1 MEMKTSTGKCYE
13 KEVLWNKSVQKTE
26 QADLYLME
34 TDQRTG
40 LFQLQLEGGEG
51 GGDHYLKSSMKGM
64 VGFTSGWGDKHPL
77 HTMS

>member
-13 KEVLWNKSVQKTE
+13 KEVLWNKSVHKTE

-40 LFQLQLEGGEG
+40 LFQLPLGGEG
-51 GGDHYLKSSMKGM
+51 GG
-64 VGFTSGWGDKHPL
+64 VIII
-77 HTMS
+77 